1 MEAEYT
7 PTQLNRI
14 KMLENRQYV
23 NANIYQLMEEYP
35 DQWIVVL
42 DKKVVVSGATMNDV
56 MGAMEGREEEAILL
70 KVPIGEIVQII

>member
-7 PTQLNRI
+7 PTQLKRI
-14 KMLENRQYV
+14 KMLENRRYV
-23 NANIYQLMEEYP
+23 NDNIYSLMEQYP

-42 DKKVVVSGATMNDV
+42 DQRVVASAATMAGV

-70 KVPIGEIVQII
+70 KVPVGEIVQII

>member
-7 PTQLNRI
+7 PTQLNRV

-23 NANIYQLMEEYP
+23 NANIYQLMEQYP

-42 DKKVVVSGATMNDV
+42 DKKVMASGATMNDV
-56 MGAMEGREEEAILL
+56 IGAMKGREEETILL
-70 KVPIGEIVQII
+70 KVPVGEIVQII